1 MAAYLFVFLLIAT
14 SADVAAIALVAS
26 FIEQRFAISKFL
38 LQFALCTLI
47 VGALACGGMLLGNFG
62 SQFFDT
68 QMNIWLSAS
77 LMLVMSLKAAYDG
90 FKLAPTKRSVNT
102 VFIGGLATVATF
114 AGINAFIYSLALGFL
129 QLQPLPLVLLAAP
142 LFFVVLLVAGL
153 VGTRQKRI
161 PRIQSEW
168 ILSAVSLFCA
178 LLIIYNR

>member
-1 MAAYLFVFLLIAT
+1 MAAYLFVFLLLAT
-14 SADVAAIALVAS
+14 AADVAAIALVAS
-26 FIEQRFAISKFL
+26 FIEQRFVAGKFL
-38 LQFALCTLI
+38 LQFAVCTLI

-68 QMNIWLSAS
+68 QMNVWFSAS

-102 VFIGGLATVATF
+102 AFIGGLATVAAF

-129 QLQPLPLVLLAAP
+129 HLAPLPSVLLTAP
-142 LFFVVLLVAGL
+142 LFFAVLLAAGL
-153 VGTRQKRI
+153 VGTKQKRI
-161 PRIQSEW
+161 PRIHSEW
-168 ILSAVSLFCA
+168 ILSAASLFCA